1 MTGEADAE
9 LASNSGEASLGEG
22 TAIAAED
29 AAEPPQ
35 PQPQKGWPSKRLPPD
50 TRYFVMKSFSMRD
63 ILISLKKGIWATQS
77 RNESKL
83 NSAQS
88 VRARCCCA
96 GRVCVCVVCVLCVCC
111 MCVCVVCLVC
121 VVCVCVVCVCV
132 CGPPPLA
139 FRAARLRPRGCS
151 PTPTAHPDTHALHA
165 GLRVRH
171 PLLLGQ
177 RVPGFPGLCKDGAP
191 LPCRPLQLTRAT
203 THPLVCCVCQTS
215 RTGDAKEEDGSAS
228 LWTAV
233 DGTQSWGGVFKV
245 APRPARAAPHALRAH
260 CFPGTKY
267 PRPRAH
273 VAWRSPDLTPT
284 LALAPAPNPDPS
296 PSPQP
301 WPQPY
306 PNPNPP

>member
-1 MTGEADAE
+1 MLVVLEVPFNRMTGEADAE

-96 GRVCVCVVCVLCVCC
+96 AT
-111 MCVCVVCLVC
+111 
-121 VVCVCVVCVCV
+121 
-132 CGPPPLA
+132 GPPPPA

-151 PTPTAHPDTHALHA
+151 PTPNAHPDTHTLHT

-171 PLLLGQ
+171 PLLLRQ
-177 RVPGFPGLCKDGAP
+177 RVPGIPRLRKDGAP
-191 LPCRPLQLTRAT
+191 LPCRPLQHTRTPTRTRANAS
-203 THPLVCCVCQTS
+203 PVCCVRQTS
-215 RTGDAKEEDGSAS
+215 RTGEAKEDDGSAA

-245 APRPARAAPHALRAH
+245 ARRPARTACPLRAH
-260 CFPGTKY
+260 CFPGTQD
-267 PRPRAH
+267 PRPMLLGGH
-273 VAWRSPDLTPT
+273 
-284 LALAPAPNPDPS
+284 
-296 PSPQP
+296 
-301 WPQPY
+301 
-306 PNPNPP
+306 PNPNLYP